1 MPLYYPSILK
11 NSNPAYALVDATE
24 LRGNAYLTGSDGEQY
39 GIPIDKRQLG
49 MIVYFSSSQD
59 YKYYKGG
66 TTSSADWSSP
76 LSWSMFGGGATYNQ
90 GPGIIIDVNNYIS
103 ASLGY
108 GLEFSSSYIQANLG
122 SGLNFDGSNQIRTDI
137 YTVNGQTPDPIT
149 RNIATAL
156 TATLV
161 GPSASNSPN
170 NLIGSSSGDVTG
182 SIADGTVW
190 IVANDSSLPT
200 PNGQAWIFVSQS
212 IDLTPPAGKWYPLDT
227 LNQTQAD
234 SRYVKLSSSTLQSI
248 TSSLLITGSGVSV
261 TFSSSLRWLSGS
273 GGATD
278 ANGAT
283 ANVIVLGN
291 NGQLYITGAYGA
303 GGGTTVKAGAI
314 APTAFSVGNPKTYT
328 VTFTTPFS
336 NTNYG
341 ISVIGGDARSWTIDN
356 KQLGQFTINTNS
368 SVALQY
374 SASWIASPENNP

>member
-90 GPGIIIDVNNYIS
+90 GPGIIIDANNYIS

-212 IDLTPPAGKWYPLDT
+212 IGKWYPLDT

-234 SRYVKLSSSTLQSI
+234 LMYVKLSSNTLQSI
-248 TSSLLITGSGVSV
+248 TSSLLITGSSTTSV
-261 TFSSSLRWLSGS
+261 TFSSSIYWISKS
-273 GGATD
+273 FADFPASTV
-278 ANGAT
+278 T
-283 ANVIVLGN
+283 ASVVVLGN
-291 NGQLYITGAYGA
+291 DNKLYITGSYGA

-314 APTAFSVGNPKTYT
+314 SPTAFSGNPRTYT
-328 VTFTTPFS
+328 VTFNTAFS

-356 KQLGQFTINTNS
+356 KLSGQFTINTNS